1 MYIEV
6 KRMQDLKMII
16 AKNISALR
24 QGEGLTQLDLAERL
38 NYSDK
43 AVSKWER
50 GESIPD
56 VAVLLEIANM
66 FSVTLDY
73 LVQSEHK
80 TEIKKIRNL
89 RIIHN
94 HAFITGISIALVWL
108 LATFGFVLVDSAPIA
123 TNIHWLSFVYAVP
136 LSFVVWLVF
145 NSIWFNSRRNF
156 AIITFLV
163 WSSLAAFYVS
173 FLVFGQ
179 NLWLVFLLGIPAQVI
194 IIMWSRIKVKKKK

>member
-1 MYIEV
+1 
-6 KRMQDLKMII
+6 MQDIKAII
-16 AKNISALR
+16 AKNISTLR
-24 QGEGLTQLDLAERL
+24 QEEGLTQLELAEKL

-56 VAVLLEIANM
+56 VTVLMEIATL
-66 FSVTLDY
+66 FGVTLDY

-80 TEIKKIRNL
+80 SEIKKIKNL

-108 LATFGFVLVDSAPIA
+108 LATLAFVIVDSTPVY
-123 TNIHWLSFVYAVP
+123 TNLHWLSFIYAVP
-136 LSFVVWLVF
+136 ISFVVWLIF

-156 AIITFLV
+156 AIITLLV
-163 WSSLAAFYVS
+163 WSCLAALYIS

-179 NLWLVFLLGIPAQVI
+179 NLWLIFLLGIPAQVI
-194 IIMWSRIKVKKKK
+194 IIMWSRIKIKKQK